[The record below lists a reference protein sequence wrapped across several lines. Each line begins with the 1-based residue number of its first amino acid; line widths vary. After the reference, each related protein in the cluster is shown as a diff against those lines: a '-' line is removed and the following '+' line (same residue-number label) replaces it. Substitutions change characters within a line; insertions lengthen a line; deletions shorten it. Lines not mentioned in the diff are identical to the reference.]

1 MINGRDLNSE
11 NIYLK
16 NTVEKIQTLLD
27 SYVTSSEEQNKDI
40 IKHRKF
46 LWDNR
51 NELDEIEINENCSQ
65 VALNEKIHSQ
75 KNNKIR
81 TLERQLNSP
90 YFARLD
96 FKEDDE
102 EADSFYIGLS
112 TIEDRD
118 NFDIYVFDWR
128 SPVANMFYDFES
140 GPAYYDAPQ
149 RRVTGEIEFTRQ
161 YNIKNNK

>member
-51 NELDEIEINENCSQ
+51 
-65 VALNEKIHSQ
+65 
-75 KNNKIR
+75 
-81 TLERQLNSP
+81 
-90 YFARLD
+90 FD
-96 FKEDDE
+96 F
-102 EADSFYIGLS
+102 
-112 TIEDRD
+112 
-118 NFDIYVFDWR
+118 N
-128 SPVANMFYDFES
+128 
-140 GPAYYDAPQ
+140 
-149 RRVTGEIEFTRQ
+149 
-161 YNIKNNK
+161 